1 MAQRDRNRK
10 LAEQIIEAAHDTRYD
25 PVAVAHALMNTE
37 SGLLVERQIIQTFG
51 HFCELL
57 AIRYDYGDFNEA
69 SYPLLK
75 QASQIRDIIAS
86 QSPGSA

>member
-25 PVAVAHALMNTE
+25 PLSVAHSLMNTD
-37 SGLLVERQIIQTFG
+37 SGLLIERQIVQTFG
-51 HFCELL
+51 YFCELL
-57 AIRYDYGDFNEA
+57 AIRYDYGDFNED
-69 SYPLLK
+69 SYPLFR